1 MNDLKK
7 VKVTCCEGEG
17 QGSCKRY
24 VDKGIWNRMWMSFL
38 YKIEGLEGCYCAKC
52 VVEISEEQLKELG
65 LVEEQRTGYERVKKG
80 ETYYIVD
87 IADNAMEVTEYK
99 DQYDTQ
105 SYNTGNYYND
115 KAIAENNARADRLLR
130 QLRQWQAANDKTIS
144 ISDWKNEGII
154 KYFIAYNYRSSL
166 FEIGRCSRR
175 REPNIIYFTTK
186 DKVSKAVKNFRDE
199 LEWYFTEYQKRL
211 DEE

>member
-1 MNDLKK
+1 MQVELKVNDKS
-7 VKVTCCEGEG
+7 V
-17 QGSCKRY
+17 Q
-24 VDKGIWNRMWMSFL
+24 
-38 YKIEGLEGCYCAKC
+38 A
-52 VVEISEEQLKELG
+52 EIPEEQLKETVLFEQLKKLG
-65 LVEEQRTGYERVKKG
+65 LIEDKPRTGYERVKKDEMYYVINTKVDSMINVKEFKD
-80 ETYYIVD
+80 ETDEQYYNI
-87 IADNAMEVTEYK
+87 
-99 DQYDTQ
+99 
-105 SYNTGNYYND
+105 GNYYND
-115 KAIAENNARADRLLR
+115 KVIAENNARADKLLR
-130 QLRQWQAANDKTIS
+130 CLRRWQAANDKAIS

-199 LEWYFTEYQKRL
+199 LEWYFTEYQQRL

>member
-1 MNDLKK
+1 MILRLINAILQDSIYFFKNSAGDIQG
-7 VKVTCCEGEG
+7 VT
-17 QGSCKRY
+17 
-24 VDKGIWNRMWMSFL
+24 DD
-38 YKIEGLEGCYCAKC
+38 KC
-52 VVEISEEQLKELG
+52 VLDQE
-65 LVEEQRTGYERVKKG
+65 
-80 ETYYIVD
+80 YYD
-87 IADNAMEVTEYK
+87 
-99 DQYDTQ
+99 
-105 SYNTGNYYND
+105 SGNYYSD
-115 KAIAENNARADRLLR
+115 KTIAENNARADRLLR
-130 QLRQWQAANDKTIS
+130 QLKQWQAQNDKAIS

-199 LEWYFTEYQKRL
+199 LEWYFTEYQQRL

>member
-1 MNDLKK
+1 M
-7 VKVTCCEGEG
+7 KVTINANGKTV
-17 QGSCKRY
+17 Q
-24 VDKGIWNRMWMSFL
+24 
-38 YKIEGLEGCYCAKC
+38 
-52 VVEISEEQLKELG
+52 VEMTEEQLKELG
-65 LVEEQRTGYERVKKG
+65 VIKERSRTGYERVKKD
-80 ETYYIVD
+80 ETYYVID
-87 IADNAMEVTEYK
+87 TEYNSMSK
-99 DQYDTQ
+99 ITEFNDQEDEQ
-105 SYNTGNYYND
+105 CYNTGNYYSD
-115 KAIAENNARADRLLR
+115 KTIAENNARADRLLR
-130 QLRQWQAANDKTIS
+130 QLKQWQAQNDKAIS

-199 LEWYFTEYQKRL
+199 LEWYFTEYQQRL